1 MEDFEKTINEILK
14 DIELMQKGIMA
25 MEKLNDTRFK
35 QLEWEIQKDKE
46 NIV

>member
-1 MEDFEKTINEILK
+1 MENFEATINSILK

-35 QLEWEIQKDKE
+35 QLEWEISKNKE
-46 NIV
+46 

>member
-35 QLEWEIQKDKE
+35 QLEWEMSKNKE
-46 NIV
+46 